1 MAQASIITQQPSP
14 MGYLA
19 STESKNITKAQEE
32 LLLWHSTLGHYNMAN
47 TQKLMTAVGVDKE
60 HLLPFKEPGAS
71 TCSLP
76 LCTAC
81 LRGKGGITP
90 IGSKTSVPNPK
101 HSDVIKEGD
110 SMP

>member
-1 MAQASIITQQPSP
+1 
-14 MGYLA
+14 
-19 STESKNITKAQEE
+19 
-32 LLLWHSTLGHYNMAN
+32 
-47 TQKLMTAVGVDKE
+47 MTAVRVDKE
-60 HLLPFKEPGAS
+60 PSLPFKEPGAS

-110 SMP
+110 LMPGDTVSMNQYECRVKCRLPNTR

>member
-1 MAQASIITQQPSP
+1 

-19 STESKNITKAQEE
+19 STGSKNVTKAQEE
-32 LLLWHSTLGHYNMAN
+32 LPLWHSTLGYYNMAN

-60 HLLPFKEPGAS
+60 PLLPFTEPGSS

-81 LRGKGGITP
+81 LRGKGGITS
-90 IGSKTSVPNPK
+90 IRSKASVPNPK

-110 SMP
+110 LMPGDTVSTD